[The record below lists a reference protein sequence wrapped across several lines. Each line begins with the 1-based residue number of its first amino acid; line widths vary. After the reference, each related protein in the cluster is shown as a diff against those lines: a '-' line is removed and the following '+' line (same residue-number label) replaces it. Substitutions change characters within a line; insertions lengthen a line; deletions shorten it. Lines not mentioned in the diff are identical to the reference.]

1 MSAIQRKS
9 LGTGGTGI
17 PKEIWLKHFPETSDD
32 RQDFAFAPK
41 AVVTLKGCPGRC
53 YRVIEG
59 YYAQV
64 YSGMNKTFENWYR
77 LQTANRTIAYW
88 KEYQLELV

>member
-32 RQDFAFAPK
+32 KKDFAFNPK
-41 AVVTLKGCPGRC
+41 DVVTLKGCPGRC
-53 YRVIEG
+53 SRVTKG
-59 YYAQV
+59 YYVQV
-64 YSGMNKTFENWYR
+64 DSGMNKTFENWHR
-77 LQTANRTIAYW
+77 LRTTNGTIAYW
-88 KEYQLELV
+88 KEYQLEAV